1 MYQELIALIVLLL
14 FSAFF
19 SSSELAFVVSNKIK
33 IELRA
38 RGNKI
43 WAKNALYFIK
53 KPEIFFSTILI
64 YNNIVNI
71 AFASLATLLL
81 HQVFNIGD
89 YAILVVSSITLLMIG
104 ELLPKYFARELP
116 DRFVKFS
123 STLLRIFSFILYPF
137 VKLTSSFSKLLT
149 STADLNEENI
159 GHLFDREEFQT
170 LVSESSS
177 AGKLDDLDSDVL
189 NKILELGNQKVYEA
203 MSPRTDVVGIDIS
216 ATTEEARKL
225 LIESGYSKLPVYEEN
240 LDDIKGFIH
249 AFDMFK
255 LPEDLI
261 SITREI
267 WFVPETKK
275 SLEMLN
281 EFLDNQV
288 SIAIVVDEFGGTA
301 GIITVEDILE
311 EMLGEIRDEYDVEEE
326 ICKRIDTDVY
336 IVSGKV
342 EIDYFNEQFDMELP
356 EGDFETISGFVTAN
370 VGRIPEEGNNFTI
383 DNKYRVNILR
393 ADKKRI
399 ELLKLTVI
407 PQ

>member
-1 MYQELIALIVLLL
+1 MYQELLAVILLLL

-19 SSSELAFVVSNKIK
+19 SATELAFVVSNKIK

-38 RGNKI
+38 RNNKL
-43 WAKNALYFIK
+43 WAKNALYFIE
-53 KPEIFFSTILI
+53 KPDIFFSTILI

-71 AFASLATLLL
+71 AFASLATLVLRQTFNFGDITILL
-81 HQVFNIGD
+81 
-89 YAILVVSSITLLMIG
+89 VSSFTLLMVG
-104 ELLPKYFARELP
+104 ELLPKYFAHELP

-123 STLLRIFSFILYPF
+123 SSLLRIFSIILFPF
-137 VKLTSSFSKLLT
+137 VKLTSSFSNLLT
-149 STADLNEENI
+149 STEGLNEENI
-159 GHLFDREEFQT
+159 GHLFDKEEFQT

-177 AGKLDDLDSDVL
+177 AGRLDNMDSDVL
-189 NKILELGNQKVYEA
+189 GKILELGDQKVYEA
-203 MSPRTDVVGIDIS
+203 MTPRTDVVGIDIS
-216 ATTEEARKL
+216 ASPEEARKL
-225 LIESGYSKLPVYEEN
+225 LIESGYSKLPVYVEN

-255 LPEDLI
+255 MPEDLK
-261 SITREI
+261 SIAREI
-267 WFVPETKK
+267 RFVPETKK

-281 EFLDNQV
+281 EFLDKQV

-326 ICKRIDTDVY
+326 ICKKIDTDVY

-342 EIDYFNEQFDMELP
+342 EIDYFNEQFEIELP
-356 EGDFETISGFVTAN
+356 EGDFETLSGFVTTN
-370 VGRIPEEGNNFTI
+370 VGRIPEAGNSFTI
-383 DNKYRVNILR
+383 DKKYRINILR
-393 ADKKRI
+393 ANKKRI
-399 ELLKLTVI
+399 ELLKLTVL

>member
-1 MYQELIALIVLLL
+1 MHQELIAVIVLLL

-38 RGNKI
+38 RKNKI
-43 WAKNALYFIK
+43 WAKNALYFIEQ
-53 KPEIFFSTILI
+53 PEIFFSTILI

-71 AFASLATLLL
+71 SFASLMTLLL
-81 HQVFNIGD
+81 QQVFNFGD
-89 YAILVVSSITLLMIG
+89 YSILVISSITLLIFG
-104 ELLPKYFARELP
+104 ELFPKYFARELP
-116 DRFVKFS
+116 DRFVRLS
-123 STLLRIFSFILYPF
+123 STLLRIFSFIIYPF
-137 VKLTSSFSKLLT
+137 VRLTSSFSNLLT
-149 STADLNEENI
+149 SSANLNEENI

-177 AGKLDDLDSDVL
+177 AGKLDNLDSDVIV
-189 NKILELGNQKVYEA
+189 KILELGDQKVYEA
-203 MSPRTDVVGIDIS
+203 MSPRTDIVGIDIS
-216 ATTEEARKL
+216 DTPEDARKIF
-225 LIESGYSKLPVYEEN
+225 IESGYSKLPVYEES

-249 AFDMFK
+249 AYDMFK
-255 LPEDLI
+255 MPEDLK
-261 SITREI
+261 SINREI
-267 WFVPETKK
+267 RFVPETKK

-342 EIDYFNEQFDMELP
+342 EIDYFNEHFDIEIP
-356 EGDFETISGFVTAN
+356 EGDFETLSGFVTN
-370 VGRIPEEGNNFTI
+370 KVGKIPDEGNIFTI
-383 DNKYRVNILR
+383 DDKYRINILR

-399 ELLKLTVI
+399 ELLKLTLL

>member
-1 MYQELIALIVLLL
+1 MHQELIAVIVLLL

-38 RGNKI
+38 RKNKI
-43 WAKNALYFIK
+43 WAKNALYFIEQ
-53 KPEIFFSTILI
+53 PEIFFSTILI

-71 AFASLATLLL
+71 SFASLMTLLL
-81 HQVFNIGD
+81 QQVFNFGD
-89 YAILVVSSITLLMIG
+89 YSILVISSITLLIFG
-104 ELLPKYFARELP
+104 ELFPKYFARELP
-116 DRFVKFS
+116 DRFVRFS
-123 STLLRIFSFILYPF
+123 STLLRIFSFIIYPF
-137 VKLTSSFSKLLT
+137 VRLTSSFSNLLT
-149 STADLNEENI
+149 SSANLNEENI

-177 AGKLDDLDSDVL
+177 AGKLDNLDSDVIV
-189 NKILELGNQKVYEA
+189 KILELGDQKVYEA
-203 MSPRTDVVGIDIS
+203 MSPRTDIVGIDIS
-216 ATTEEARKL
+216 DTPEDARKIF
-225 LIESGYSKLPVYEEN
+225 IESGYSKLPVYEES

-249 AFDMFK
+249 AYDMFK
-255 LPEDLI
+255 MPEDLK
-261 SITREI
+261 SINREI
-267 WFVPETKK
+267 RFVPETKK

-342 EIDYFNEQFDMELP
+342 EIDYFNEHFDIEIP
-356 EGDFETISGFVTAN
+356 EGDFETLSGFVTN
-370 VGRIPEEGNNFTI
+370 KVGKIPDEGNIFTI
-383 DNKYRVNILR
+383 DDKYRINILR

-399 ELLKLTVI
+399 ELLKLTLL